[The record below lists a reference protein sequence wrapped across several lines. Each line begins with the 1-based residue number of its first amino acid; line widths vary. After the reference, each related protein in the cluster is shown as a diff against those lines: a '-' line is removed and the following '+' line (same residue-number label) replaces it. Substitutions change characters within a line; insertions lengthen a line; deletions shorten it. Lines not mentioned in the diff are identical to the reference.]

1 MADRGQV
8 SISDFQ
14 AEGEVFS
21 LKTVLKQEANDMS
34 RAKVLCKWFWSSL
47 QLRFESSQPEQQ
59 HLGLVPNKCEVKSR
73 KDGDGTAGR
82 TFSVKV
88 EAPNHSF

>member
-8 SISDFQ
+8 NISDFQ

-21 LKTVLKQEANDMS
+21 LKTLLKQEANDMN
-34 RAKVLCKWFWSSL
+34 RAKVLCKWFSS
-47 QLRFESSQPEQQ
+47 QFRFESSQPEQQ
-59 HLGLVPNKCEVKSR
+59 HVGLVPNKCEVKSS
-73 KDGDGTAGR
+73 KDGGGTAGR
-82 TFSVKV
+82 TFSVKA